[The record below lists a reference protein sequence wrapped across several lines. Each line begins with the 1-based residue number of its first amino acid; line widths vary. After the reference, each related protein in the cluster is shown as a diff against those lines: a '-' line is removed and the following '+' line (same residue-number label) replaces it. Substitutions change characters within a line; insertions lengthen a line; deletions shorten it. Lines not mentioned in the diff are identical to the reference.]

1 MGYMSRVLVITGPTG
16 VGKTKLG
23 ILLAEKFNGEIISA
37 DSRQVYKYMDIGTG
51 KDVANFQF
59 TIYNLQSISK
69 FSNIKFTYGY
79 YDVNGIKIWGLDIV
93 EPDYAFNV
101 SDYVNYANGA
111 LEDIWKRGK
120 LPIIVGGTGQYIK
133 ELFWPSETL
142 HIPVDQELRSK
153 DYKLEELQDKLK
165 EIDINKWGRMN
176 NSDRNNP
183 RRLIRAI
190 EVAGKIASPQAPRND
205 ILIIGLMVEELEGR
219 IRERVKERFRMGIE
233 KERESLKNYRLP
245 KTIGYQNESIDEW
258 ISAECKY
265 AKKQLNYLNKYIPGI
280 IWTDYALDIV
290 DRWYYSSDGKES
302 C

>member
-1 MGYMSRVLVITGPTG
+1 MDHMNRVLVITGPTG

-23 ILLAEKFNGEIISA
+23 ILLAEKYNGEIISA

-51 KDVANFQF
+51 KDRSYFQWG
-59 TIYNLQSISK
+59 IDL
-69 FSNIKFTYGY
+69 
-79 YDVNGIKIWGLDIV
+79 VN
-93 EPDYAFNV
+93 PDEQFNV

-133 ELFWPSETL
+133 ELLWPSETL

-190 EVAGKIASPQAPRND
+190 EVALSRTSREMPKQVRHD
-205 ILIIGLMVEELEGR
+205 TLVIGLEVNDLDRRIDERVEERFKNGILE
-219 IRERVKERFRMGIE
+219 ERKSLERFKI
-233 KERESLKNYRLP
+233 P
-245 KTIGYQNESIDEW
+245 KTIGYQNETAEEW
-258 ISAECKY
+258 KIAEKKY
-265 AKKQLNYLNKYIPGI
+265 AKKQLNYLKKYIPDT
-280 IWTDYALDIV
+280 IWVRDGVIEIV